1 LIFLPSKQKK
11 TFMNTNLLYVFIFIA
26 LISCKLDKS
35 FNPLPDISF
44 VEAEMQKNQGR
55 SSWQKPNLIIN
66 KLGDISQKTVA
77 DIGAGTG
84 FFSFRLGMK
93 AKKVISVDIDS
104 SMVSLIELQK
114 ENLPLEISAKIE
126 TRLVKPN
133 DSGLEKGE
141 ADIIVIV
148 NTITFIENPFE
159 YLKKLYDICEVGNE
173 LLVVDFKKI
182 PVNMNAPP
190 LEERFTASEVMNLI
204 KSAGFTMTEV
214 DEEILEYQYIILAK
228 K

>member
-1 LIFLPSKQKK
+1 MKQKK
-11 TFMNTNLLYVFIFIA
+11 TVMIAKKIYVFIFIA
-26 LISCKLDKS
+26 LISCKLDNS

-44 VEAEMQKNQGR
+44 AEAEMQKNQGR

-66 KLGDISQKTVA
+66 KLGDISQKSVA

-93 AKKVISVDIDS
+93 ANKVISVDIDS
-104 SMVSLIELQK
+104 NMVSLIELQK
-114 ENLPLEISAKIE
+114 ENLPQEISAKIE
-126 TRLVKPN
+126 TRLVQSN
-133 DSGLEKGE
+133 DSGLKKGE
-141 ADIIVIV
+141 VDVIVIV
-148 NTITFIENPFE
+148 NTITFIDNPFE

-173 LLVVDFKKI
+173 LLIVDFKKI

-190 LEERFTASEVMNLI
+190 IEERFNASEVVNLL
-204 KSAGFTMTEV
+204 KSAGFTITEV
-214 DEEILEYQYIILAK
+214 DEEILEYQYIVLAK